1 MSLLQKIGPQVS
13 VFGRCRQAASAQHRA
28 EPSNSRALRAA
39 AGLSLA
45 LLVLFASRRASAGG
59 PIGTNGQPITTS
71 DYSLDL
77 YQGPLFAGTRVTALG
92 GAYVAIAED
101 VDGDLQNPAA
111 PAVRPFFSYT
121 HFDYWLG
128 FGITFPGDLAHM
140 DFFNSGS
147 KTHVPNAPDSI
158 LFFTPAVNLQWG
170 EFAIG
175 LNLAFQQYALAAPVE
190 GERRGISATIP
201 TAHIQIARG
210 FDHNQLVLGVGV
222 RYISMTVNEPEGAG
236 FLFRSSG
243 PGFEFG
249 AVYKPDALPLRL
261 GVAYRTPIVTQASY
275 SDKLLPNENGDL
287 ILNRTD
293 GSSIYLPKA
302 VASPWDF
309 NFGFAVQFGARPLNP
324 HWRTDEELIKRQLL
338 ERQLRDLDR
347 DAARERALGLARSDA
362 ERKEI
367 KKTYE
372 RHAAAE
378 DRALEIDLLKM
389 KTEIEKRLT
398 SMNRFYV
405 QVSASMLLSG
415 SVENSVGVESL
426 VEQTVQRAGQHI
438 VLSPRL
444 GVESGIFPNFLKLR
458 AGTYLEPTRFDEAK
472 PRMHVTGGLDAKLL
486 VWNVFGLW
494 PDNYMWRLGLGV
506 DKARDYFTWGLTI
519 AGWYPRHKDPES
531 VPDFSKGVKSP
542 LDL

>member
-1 MSLLQKIGPQVS
+1 
-13 VFGRCRQAASAQHRA
+13 
-28 EPSNSRALRAA
+28 
-39 AGLSLA
+39 
-45 LLVLFASRRASAGG
+45 VLFASRHAHAGG
-59 PIGTNGQPITTS
+59 PIGGNGQPITTS
-71 DYSLDL
+71 EYSLDL
-77 YQGPLFAGTRVTALG
+77 YQGPLFAGSRVTGLG

-128 FGITFPGDLAHM
+128 FGITFPGDLANM

-147 KTHVPNAPDSI
+147 KTHVPNSPNSFV
-158 LFFTPAVNLQWG
+158 FFTPAINLQWG

-175 LNLAFQQYALAAPVE
+175 VNLAVQQYALAAPVE
-190 GERRGISATIP
+190 GERRGINATIP
-201 TAHIQIARG
+201 TTHLQIARG
-210 FDHNQLVLGVGV
+210 FDHNQLVVGVGV
-222 RYISMTVNEPEGAG
+222 RYISMTVNEPENAG

-249 AVYKPDALPLRL
+249 AVYKPDSLPFRL

-275 SDKLLPNENGDL
+275 SDQLLPNSNGDL
-287 ILNRTD
+287 VLKRSD

-309 NFGFAVQFGARPLNP
+309 NFGFAVQFGARPINP
-324 HWRTDEELIKRQLL
+324 RWHTDEELIKRQIL
-338 ERQLRDLDR
+338 ERQLRDFDR
-347 DAARERALGLARSDA
+347 DANRERALSLARSDA

-367 KKTYE
+367 NKSYDKLN
-372 RHAAAE
+372 AAE
-378 DRALEIDLLKM
+378 DRALEIALLKV
-389 KTEIEKRLT
+389 KTSIEKKLT
-398 SMNRFYV
+398 EMNRFYV
-405 QVSASMLLSG
+405 QVAASMLLSG
-415 SVENSVGVESL
+415 SVANSVGVESL
-426 VEQTVQRAGQHI
+426 VEQTVQRAGQHT

-444 GVESGIFPNFLKLR
+444 GIESGVIPNYLKLR
-458 AGTYLEPTRFDEAK
+458 AGAYLEPTRFDDAS
-472 PRMHVTGGLDAKLL
+472 PRMHVTGGLDAKLV

-494 PDNYMWRLGLGV
+494 PDNYMWRLGLGA

-531 VPDFSKGVKSP
+531 VPDFSAVVKAP
-542 LDL
+542 LDP